1 MNRFVAGATAASAL
15 LVLTACGTGSSSPAG
30 TASGGTATSGAASSG
45 AAAGGSPVTLK
56 LVAPDYGSGPAD
68 ASATYWKT
76 VTDDFTKAN
85 PNIKV
90 ETTVINWNDL
100 ATKVATMVQN
110 GQQPDV
116 YVGGDYAGFVKDKL
130 LYPVSDVLSPATQQN
145 LLKPFADKG
154 IVDGTAYGIPFV
166 SSARALF
173 YNKDLVPTAP
183 TTWDQ
188 IKTAADAVK
197 AKGKIG
203 FGLPL
208 GSEEAQAETML
219 WELGNGGGYTDA
231 SGKWTIDSP
240 ANVATFSWL
249 QGLVKAGDTEPN
261 PANKNRTDLW
271 KQFASGQI
279 GMINGSPALLPII
292 KSTNA
297 KLNFGVAAVAGK
309 TGPLT
314 TTLGV
319 ADFLM
324 AFNKSGHKDAIK
336 KFLDFTYSDTN
347 QTKFDLEYSLLPVT
361 TSATAALQSDANLKP
376 FLTALPTATFYPF
389 TDPAWTPVSAQI
401 KQIIGTA
408 LTGDPAK
415 VLGQIQATA
424 TKK

>member
-1 MNRFVAGATAASAL
+1 MNRIVAGATAASVL
-15 LVLTACGTGSSSPAG
+15 LVLTACGSSSGSKSA
-30 TASGGTATSGAASSG
+30 AASSAG
-45 AAAGGSPVTLK
+45 SAAATSSSGGGSPVTLK

-68 ASATYWKT
+68 ASAAYWKT
-76 VTDDFTKAN
+76 VTDAFTAAN
-85 PNIKV
+85 PDIKIDV
-90 ETTVINWNDL
+90 TVINWNDL

-130 LYPVSDVLSPATQQN
+130 LYPVSDVMSPATSAN

-188 IKTAADAVK
+188 VQTDAAAAK
-197 AKGKIG
+197 AKGKVG

-231 SGKWTIDSP
+231 SGKWTVNSP
-240 ANVATFSWL
+240 ANVATFTWL
-249 QGLVKAGDTEPN
+249 QSLVKAGDTEPN
-261 PANKNRTDLW
+261 PGNKNRTDLW

-292 KSTNA
+292 KTTNA
-297 KLNFGVAAVAGK
+297 KLNFGVAAIAGK

-336 KFLDFTYSDTN
+336 KFLDFTYQDKY
-347 QTKFDLEYSLLPVT
+347 QEQFDLEYSLLPVT
-361 TSATAALQSDANLKP
+361 TSATAALSSNANLKP

-415 VLGQIQATA
+415 VLDQIQTTA

>member
-1 MNRFVAGATAASAL
+1 MKRFVAGAAAASAL
-15 LVLTACGTGSSSPAG
+15 LVLTACGSGSSSKGAAA
-30 TASGGTATSGAASSG
+30 TGGAATSGAGSS
-45 AAAGGSPVTLK
+45 AAGGSVTLK
-56 LVAPDYGSGPAD
+56 LVAADYGSGPAD
-68 ASATYWKT
+68 ASAAYWKT
-76 VTDDFTKAN
+76 VVDAFQAAN
-85 PNIKV
+85 PTIKV
-90 ETTVINWNDL
+90 DVTVINWNDL

-110 GQQPDV
+110 GQQPDI
-116 YVGGDYAGFVKDKL
+116 YEGGDYAGFVKDKL
-130 LYPVSDVLSPATQQN
+130 LYPVSDIMSPATQAN

-183 TTWDQ
+183 TTWDAL
-188 IKTAADAVK
+188 KTAADAVK
-197 AKGKIG
+197 AKGKVG

-219 WELGNGGGYTDA
+219 WEMGNGGGYTDSA
-231 SGKWTIDSP
+231 GKWTVNSP
-240 ANVATFSWL
+240 ANVATFTWL
-249 QGLVKAGDTEPN
+249 QSLVKAGDTEPN

-297 KLNFGVAAVAGK
+297 KLNFGVAAIAGK

-319 ADFLM
+319 ADFM
-324 AFNKSGHKDAIK
+324 MGFNKSGHKDQIK
-336 KFLDFTYSDTN
+336 AFLDFAFQDKWQTQFDT
-347 QTKFDLEYSLLPVT
+347 EYSLLPVT
-361 TSATAALQSDANLKP
+361 TSATNALSSDPNLKP
-376 FLTALPTATFYPF
+376 FLAALPTATFYPF

-415 VLGQIQATA
+415 VLDQIQATA
-424 TKK
+424 EKK